1 MLNQMRIGGLDARA
15 HDETFPHALG
25 FPGEETIGPGGFA
38 NALRTIPVVN
48 WAMEIVSEVAPNAV
62 VLNLT
67 NPASI
72 VHYAVDRYT
81 YANMISSAIHR

>member
-1 MLNQMRIGGLDARA
+1 
-15 HDETFPHALG
+15 
-25 FPGEETIGPGGFA
+25 
-38 NALRTIPVVN
+38 
-48 WAMEIVSEVAPNAV
+48 MEIVSEVAPNAV

-81 YANMISSAIHR
+81 YANMISLCDSPITLIHDVAELVDRPLPADRQTTWA